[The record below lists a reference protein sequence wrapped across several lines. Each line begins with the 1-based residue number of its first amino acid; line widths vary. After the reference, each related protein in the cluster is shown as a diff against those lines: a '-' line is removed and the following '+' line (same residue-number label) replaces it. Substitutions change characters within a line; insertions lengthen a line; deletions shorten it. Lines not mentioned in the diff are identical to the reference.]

1 MEPAPHFLQVGA
13 APVFVGDGVDDL
25 VCRCAGSTLV
35 RGHRP
40 GTLLAISIECSAC
53 GAVTTTPGLDPG
65 QVVPFGTR
73 MVDRNRMPV
82 REPLVLAPGMVL
94 ADRDELVRV
103 DLLSQPRNVPA
114 APFDVTAAT
123 LATAAADYDR
133 LSGGQLAAHR
143 SAVPPDDDDDAAPGL
158 AHLPIAWALGK
169 LEANIETPGWWCLAK
184 VPDTIAAAQ
193 LGAFR
198 EFLLVWGQHPLFP
211 AMAAGAAATGF
222 STHSLAVFA
231 AARCMAADGNRIGF
245 VPPDRDERIDGFH
258 ITTGSTEAG
267 STGMESPER
276 VAVLVRRF
284 DRFDWPRG
292 RDVQVAAARAA
303 TIDAL
308 IASQGRINVRRP
320 GIVVLSVGS
329 VLREH
334 DPLIVEGIM
343 QALHERGR
351 RHRGLAAVALVMPKI
366 YPTKRSDQVVFGWA
380 YLPFGNP
387 HHTGSGIRLASP
399 EGAARPAGAMQAA
412 PAG

>member
-25 VCRCAGSTLV
+25 ACRCAGSTLV
-35 RGHRP
+35 RGVRP

-53 GAVTTTPGLDPG
+53 GAVTATPGLHPD
-65 QVVPFGTR
+65 QMVPLGAR
-73 MVDRNRMPV
+73 MVDRNRIPV
-82 REPLVLAPGMVL
+82 SEPLVLAPGMVL
-94 ADRDELVRV
+94 ADPAELVRV
-103 DLLSQPRNVPA
+103 DQLSQPRDVPA

-123 LATAAADYDR
+123 LAAAAADYDR

-143 SAVPPDDDDDAAPGL
+143 AAVPPDDDDAAPGL
-158 AHLPIAWALGK
+158 ARLPLAWALGK
-169 LEANIETPGWWCLAK
+169 LEPNIATPGWWCLAD

-198 EFLLVWGQHPLFP
+198 EFLLVWAHHPMFP

-222 STHSLAVFA
+222 STHALAVFA

-245 VPPDRDERIDGFH
+245 VPPDRDGRIDGFH
-258 ITTGSTEAG
+258 IATGLTD
-267 STGMESPER
+267 TGSPER

-292 RDVQVAAARAA
+292 RDVQVAATRAA

-308 IASQGRINVRRP
+308 IASQSRINVRRP

-334 DPLIVEGIM
+334 DMLIVEGITR
-343 QALHERGR
+343 ALHERGR

-380 YLPFGNP
+380 YIPFANP
-387 HHTGSGIRLASP
+387 YHTGSGIQLAAP
-399 EGAARPAGAMQAA
+399 QGAATQAQPAG
-412 PAG
+412 